1 MKEFVTCALTG
12 ISVPTDCSSEY
23 CMKCLSCEPAKQ
35 YAKDHATLP
44 QLLKAADSRSAVQ
57 DAINNREEIKPNTF
71 EKEIK
76 TMNETTYTNEDYIIK
91 DKITSTIMNTVC
103 SMAIN
108 FNRLPVD
115 LGFKLNNLNDSEF
128 RLYAKKL
135 MRHVLD
141 NATPLYE
148 YPSQQDHDKAFYDFR
163 AKNKHLID
171 DTKTV
176 KAPEPKPEYHIPTD
190 TDIKFRNDAELL
202 DLAMQ
207 TIEQLSQRIANA
219 ADAYRFM
226 EAIIQD
232 YESKQ
237 PKRRKT
243 SVKK

>member
-1 MKEFVTCALTG
+1 MK
-12 ISVPTDCSSEY
+12 TD
-23 CMKCLSCEPAKQ
+23 K
-35 YAKDHATLP
+35 TLK
-44 QLLKAADSRSAVQ
+44 QLLKEADSRSAVQ
-57 DAINNREEIKPNTF
+57 DAINNREDPEKINNF
-71 EKEIK
+71 EKEIN
-76 TMNETTYTNEDYIIK
+76 TMNENYINEDYIIG
-91 DKITSTIMNTVC
+91 DKITSKIMNHVC
-103 SMAIN
+103 SIAIN
-108 FNRLPVD
+108 FDTKPVD

-141 NATPLYE
+141 NSTPLYE
-148 YPSQQDHDKAFYDFR
+148 YPTQYDHDKAFYDFR

-176 KAPEPKPEYHIPTD
+176 KAPAPESEYHIPTQFEINAKYNCEWKD
-190 TDIKFRNDAELL
+190 LEIQMLRDRLL
-202 DLAMQ
+202 A
-207 TIEQLSQRIANA
+207 A

>member
-1 MKEFVTCALTG
+1 MKAELR
-12 ISVPTDCSSEY
+12 
-23 CMKCLSCEPAKQ
+23 K
-35 YAKDHATLP
+35 
-44 QLLKAADSRSAVQ
+44 LLKEADSRSAAQ
-57 DAINNREEIKPNTF
+57 DAINNREDPEKTNTF
-71 EKEIK
+71 EKEIN
-76 TMNETTYTNEDYIIK
+76 TMDEKYINEDYIIG
-91 DKITSTIMNTVC
+91 DKITSKIMNHVC
-103 SMAIN
+103 SIAIN
-108 FNRLPVD
+108 FDTKPVD

-141 NATPLYE
+141 NATPYYE
-148 YPSQQDHDKAFYDFR
+148 YPTQQAHDKAFYDFR
-163 AKNKHLID
+163 DKNKHLID

-176 KAPEPKPEYHIPTD
+176 KAPAPKPEYHIPTD

-207 TIEQLSQRIANA
+207 TIEQLSQRITNA

>member
-1 MKEFVTCALTG
+1 MK
-12 ISVPTDCSSEY
+12 TD
-23 CMKCLSCEPAKQ
+23 K
-35 YAKDHATLP
+35 TLK
-44 QLLKAADSRSAVQ
+44 QLLKEADSRSAVQ
-57 DAINNREEIKPNTF
+57 DAINNREDPEKTNNF
-71 EKEIK
+71 EKEIN
-76 TMNETTYTNEDYIIK
+76 TMNENYINEDYIIG
-91 DKITSTIMNTVC
+91 DKITSKIMNHVC
-103 SMAIN
+103 SIAIN
-108 FNRLPVD
+108 FDTKPVD

-141 NATPLYE
+141 NSTPLYE
-148 YPSQQDHDKAFYDFR
+148 YPTQYDHDKAFYDFR

-176 KAPEPKPEYHIPTD
+176 KAPAPESEYHIPTQFEINAKYNCEWKD
-190 TDIKFRNDAELL
+190 LEIQMLRDRLL
-202 DLAMQ
+202 A
-207 TIEQLSQRIANA
+207 A

>member
-1 MKEFVTCALTG
+1 MKAELR
-12 ISVPTDCSSEY
+12 
-23 CMKCLSCEPAKQ
+23 K
-35 YAKDHATLP
+35 
-44 QLLKAADSRSAVQ
+44 LLKEADSRSAAQ
-57 DAINNREEIKPNTF
+57 DAINNREDPEKLNNF
-71 EKEIK
+71 EKEINN
-76 TMNETTYTNEDYIIK
+76 MNENYINEDYIIG
-91 DKITSTIMNTVC
+91 DKITSKIMNHVC
-103 SMAIN
+103 SIAIN
-108 FNRLPVD
+108 FDTKPVD

-141 NATPLYE
+141 NATPYYE

-176 KAPEPKPEYHIPTD
+176 KAPATQSECHIPTQFEINAKYNCEWKD
-190 TDIKFRNDAELL
+190 LEIEMLKDRLL
-202 DLAMQ
+202 A
-207 TIEQLSQRIANA
+207 A

>member
-1 MKEFVTCALTG
+1 MKAELR
-12 ISVPTDCSSEY
+12 
-23 CMKCLSCEPAKQ
+23 K
-35 YAKDHATLP
+35 
-44 QLLKAADSRSAVQ
+44 LLKEADSRSAAQ
-57 DAINNREEIKPNTF
+57 DAINNRENPEKTNTF
-71 EKEIK
+71 EKEIN
-76 TMNETTYTNEDYIIK
+76 TMDEKYINEDYIIG
-91 DKITSTIMNTVC
+91 DKITSKIMNHVC
-103 SMAIN
+103 SIAIN
-108 FNRLPVD
+108 FDTKPVD
-115 LGFKLNNLNDSEF
+115 LGFKLNNLNDTEF

-141 NATPLYE
+141 NSTPLYE

-176 KAPEPKPEYHIPTD
+176 KAPAPKAEYHIPTD

-207 TIEQLSQRIANA
+207 TIEQLSQRITNA
-219 ADAYRFM
+219 ADSYRFM

>member
-23 CMKCLSCEPAKQ
+23 CMKCLMCAPAKEW
-35 YAKDHATLP
+35 AKNHATMP
-44 QLLKAADSRSAVQ
+44 QLLKAADARSAAQ
-57 DAINNREEIKPNTF
+57 DAINNREDPEKTNNF
-71 EKEIK
+71 EKEIN
-76 TMNETTYTNEDYIIK
+76 TMDEKYINEDYIIG
-91 DKITSTIMNTVC
+91 DKITSKIMNHVC
-103 SMAIN
+103 SIAIN
-108 FNRLPVD
+108 FDTKPVD

-141 NATPLYE
+141 NSVPLYE

-163 AKNKHLID
+163 DKNKHLID

-176 KAPEPKPEYHIPTD
+176 KAPAPESEYHIPTQFE
-190 TDIKFRNDAELL
+190 INAKYNCEWK
-202 DLAMQ
+202 DLEIAM
-207 TIEQLSQRIANA
+207 LKQRIAA
-219 ADAYRFM
+219 ATDAYRFM

>member
-1 MKEFVTCALTG
+1 MKEELN
-12 ISVPTDCSSEY
+12 
-23 CMKCLSCEPAKQ
+23 K
-35 YAKDHATLP
+35 
-44 QLLKAADSRSAVQ
+44 LLKEADSRSKDQ
-57 DAINNREEIKPNTF
+57 DAHNNREEIKPNTF

-76 TMNETTYTNEDYIIK
+76 TMNETTYINEDYIIK
-91 DKITSTIMNTVC
+91 GKITSKIMNHVC
-103 SMAIN
+103 SIAIN
-108 FNRLPVD
+108 FDTKPVD

-148 YPSQQDHDKAFYDFR
+148 YPTQQDHDKAFYDFR
-163 AKNKHLID
+163 DKNKHLVD
-171 DTKTV
+171 DSRTV
-176 KAPEPKPEYHIPTD
+176 PTPAAKPEYHIPTD

-207 TIEQLSQRIANA
+207 TIEQLSQRITNA
-219 ADAYRFM
+219 ADCYRFM

>member
-1 MKEFVTCALTG
+1 MK
-12 ISVPTDCSSEY
+12 TD
-23 CMKCLSCEPAKQ
+23 K
-35 YAKDHATLP
+35 TLK
-44 QLLKAADSRSAVQ
+44 QLLKEADSRSAVQ
-57 DAINNREEIKPNTF
+57 DAINNREDPEKTNNF
-71 EKEIK
+71 EKEIN
-76 TMNETTYTNEDYIIK
+76 TMNENYINEDYIIG
-91 DKITSTIMNTVC
+91 DKITSKIMNHVC
-103 SMAIN
+103 SIAIN
-108 FNRLPVD
+108 FDTKPVD

-141 NATPLYE
+141 NSTPLYE
-148 YPSQQDHDKAFYDFR
+148 YPTQYDHDKAFYDFR

-176 KAPEPKPEYHIPTD
+176 KAPAPESEYHIPTQFEINAKHNCEWKD
-190 TDIKFRNDAELL
+190 LEIQMLRDRLL
-202 DLAMQ
+202 A
-207 TIEQLSQRIANA
+207 A

>member
-1 MKEFVTCALTG
+1 MTKEM
-12 ISVPTDCSSEY
+12 S
-23 CMKCLSCEPAKQ
+23 K
-35 YAKDHATLP
+35 
-44 QLLKAADSRSAVQ
+44 LLKAADSRSAAQ
-57 DAINNREEIKPNTF
+57 DAINNREDPEKLNNF
-71 EKEIK
+71 EKEIN
-76 TMNETTYTNEDYIIK
+76 TMDEKYINEDYIIG
-91 DKITSTIMNTVC
+91 DKITSKIMNHVC
-103 SMAIN
+103 SIAIN
-108 FNRLPVD
+108 FDTKPVD

-141 NATPLYE
+141 NATPFYE
-148 YPSQQDHDKAFYDFR
+148 YPSQYDHDKAFYDFR

-176 KAPEPKPEYHIPTD
+176 KAPEPKPEYHIPTQFE
-190 TDIKFRNDAELL
+190 INAKYNCEWK
-202 DLAMQ
+202 DLE
-207 TIEQLSQRIANA
+207 IEMLKQRIAA
-219 ADAYRFM
+219 ATDAYRFM

>member
-12 ISVPTDCSSEY
+12 IGVPTDCSSEY

-35 YAKDHATLP
+35 YAKEHASLT
-44 QLLKAADSRSAVQ
+44 QLLKAADARSKTQ
-57 DAINNREEIKPNTF
+57 DIINNREDPDANNKF
-71 EKEIK
+71 EKEIN

-115 LGFKLNNLNDSEF
+115 LGFKLNNLNATEF
-128 RLYAKKL
+128 KLYAKL
-135 MRHVLD
+135 LYRHVLD
-141 NATPLYE
+141 NATPFYE
-148 YPSQQDHDKAFYDFR
+148 YSDKKTHDKAFYDFR
-163 AKNKHLID
+163 DKNKHLVD
-171 DTKTV
+171 DSRTV
-176 KAPEPKPEYHIPTD
+176 PVPTQSECHIPTQFE
-190 TDIKFRNDAELL
+190 INAKNNCEWK
-202 DLAMQ
+202 DLQ
-207 TIEQLSQRIANA
+207 IAYLTERLNNA
-219 ADAYRFM
+219 TDAYRFM
-226 EAIIQD
+226 EAIILD

>member
-1 MKEFVTCALTG
+1 MKAELR
-12 ISVPTDCSSEY
+12 
-23 CMKCLSCEPAKQ
+23 K
-35 YAKDHATLP
+35 
-44 QLLKAADSRSAVQ
+44 LLKEADSRSAAQ
-57 DAINNREEIKPNTF
+57 DAINNREDPEKTNNF
-71 EKEIK
+71 EKEIN
-76 TMNETTYTNEDYIIK
+76 TMDEKYINEDYIIG
-91 DKITSTIMNTVC
+91 DKITSKIMNHVC
-103 SMAIN
+103 SIAIN
-108 FNRLPVD
+108 FDTKPVD

-141 NATPLYE
+141 NSTPLYE
-148 YPSQQDHDKAFYDFR
+148 YPTQQDHDKAFYDFR

-176 KAPEPKPEYHIPTD
+176 KAPASKPEYHIPTD
-190 TDIKFRNDAELL
+190 TDIKFKNDAELL
-202 DLAMQ
+202 ALAMQ
-207 TIEQLSQRIANA
+207 TIEQLSQRITNA

-226 EAIIQD
+226 EAIVQD